1 MQKSILAIIF
11 FSITLLV
18 GAQNIENKLNHLQD
32 SMQVLNQKQIDLK
45 AEIDELKLQKIREG
59 IVKIG
64 MPELKVGE
72 AVIVHSALS
81 LVYDEKHEQAKW
93 VSHIITADII
103 NGKTGRS
110 NDFREDALV
119 KTGSATE
126 KDYFLKTLKDGSK
139 DKYDYDGFGYD
150 RGHLA
155 PSADFRWSKKALS
168 ESYFYSNMSPQ
179 LPEFNR
185 EKWADLEGLLRGYI
199 FEHPKT
205 QLYVITGPI
214 LNDSL
219 SVIERGLNKVS
230 IPNYFFKV
238 VLDLSNKKAIAFIMP
253 NKEIKYPVSSYAV
266 TINEV
271 EEVTGINFFYQLEDD
286 LEESLEEQKNISVW
300 VPEKQKNDVN
310 PLYQPDLPKGVYNT
324 VQAKRHIGSSKKVT
338 VSGTVVSARKTR
350 NGHLFFNLDKNYP
363 NQIFTVAIWKKNII
377 NFSYDPLKEWKGK
390 QITLKGRITDFDGIP
405 TMIVE
410 KEFAIEIHQEGKTVL
425 IIED

>member
-155 PSADFRWSKKALS
+155 PSADFRWSEKALS

-219 SVIERGLNKVS
+219 LVIERGVNKVS

-238 VLDLSNKKAIAFIMP
+238 VLDLSNEKAIAFIMP
-253 NKEIKYPVSSYAV
+253 NKEMKYPISSYAV
-266 TINEV
+266 TIREV
-271 EEVTGINFFYQLEDD
+271 EDITGINFFHQLDNV
-286 LEESLEEQKNISVW
+286 LEQRLESQKDVLVW
-300 VPEKQKNDVN
+300 VPEKQKNDVD
-310 PLYQPDLPKGVYNT
+310 PMYQPDLPKGVYNT
-324 VQAKRHIGSSKKVT
+324 IQAKRHMGSSKRIT
-338 VSGTVVSARKTR
+338 VSGTVVGSRKTR

-377 NFSYDPLKEWKGK
+377 NFSYDPLTEWKGK
-390 QITLKGRITDFDGIP
+390 EITLKGKIADFDGIP
-405 TMIVE
+405 TMIIE
-410 KEFAIEIHQEGKTVL
+410 KETAIEIHQEGKTVL

>member
-18 GAQNIENKLNHLQD
+18 GAQNIDNKLNHLQD

-45 AEIDELKLQKIREG
+45 AEIDELKLEKIRIDITEVG
-59 IVKIG
+59 L
-64 MPELKVGE
+64 PELKEGE
-72 AVIVHSALS
+72 EVISHSALS
-81 LVYDEKHEQAKW
+81 LVYDESHEQAKW
-93 VSHIITADII
+93 VSHIITSDII

-119 KTGSATE
+119 KTGCATE
-126 KDYFLKTLKDGSK
+126 KDYFLKTLKDGSS

-185 EKWADLEGLLRGYI
+185 EKWADLERLLRNYI

-219 SVIERGLNKVS
+219 LVIERGVNKVS

-238 VLDLSNKKAIAFIMP
+238 VLDLSNEKAIAFIMP

-266 TINEV
+266 TIVEV
-271 EEVTGINFFYQLEDD
+271 ENVTGINFFHQLDNV
-286 LEESLEEQKNISVW
+286 LEQRLESQKDVLVW
-300 VPEKQKNDVN
+300 IPEKQNNDVD
-310 PLYQPDLPKGVYNT
+310 PMYQPDLPKGVYNS
-324 VQAKRHIGSSKKVT
+324 VQAKMHMGSSKRIT
-338 VSGTVVSARKTR
+338 VSGTVVGSRKTR
-350 NGHLFFNLDKNYP
+350 NGHLFFNLDKNHP
-363 NQIFTVAIWKKNII
+363 NQIFTVAIWKKNIV
-377 NFSYDPLKEWKGK
+377 NFSYDPLTKWKGK
-390 QITLKGRITDFDGIP
+390 EITLKGKIADFDGIP
-405 TMIVE
+405 TMIIE
-410 KEFAIEIHQEGKTVL
+410 KETAIEIHQEGRTIL

>member
-155 PSADFRWSKKALS
+155 PSADFRWSEKALS

>member
-45 AEIDELKLQKIREG
+45 AEIDELKLEKIREE
-59 IVKIG
+59 IISIG
-64 MPELKVGE
+64 LPELKEGE
-72 AVIVHSALS
+72 EVISHAALS
-81 LVYDEKHEQAKW
+81 LVYDENHEQAKW
-93 VSHIITADII
+93 VSHIITSDII

-214 LNDSL
+214 
-219 SVIERGLNKVS
+219 
-230 IPNYFFKV
+230 
-238 VLDLSNKKAIAFIMP
+238 
-253 NKEIKYPVSSYAV
+253 
-266 TINEV
+266 
-271 EEVTGINFFYQLEDD
+271 
-286 LEESLEEQKNISVW
+286 
-300 VPEKQKNDVN
+300 
-310 PLYQPDLPKGVYNT
+310 
-324 VQAKRHIGSSKKVT
+324 
-338 VSGTVVSARKTR
+338 
-350 NGHLFFNLDKNYP
+350 
-363 NQIFTVAIWKKNII
+363 
-377 NFSYDPLKEWKGK
+377 
-390 QITLKGRITDFDGIP
+390 
-405 TMIVE
+405 
-410 KEFAIEIHQEGKTVL
+410 
-425 IIED
+425 

>member
-45 AEIDELKLQKIREG
+45 AEIDELKLEKIREE
-59 IVKIG
+59 IISIG
-64 MPELKVGE
+64 LPELKEGE
-72 AVIVHSALS
+72 EVISHAALS
-81 LVYDEKHEQAKW
+81 LVYDENHEQAKW
-93 VSHIITADII
+93 VSHIITSDII

-219 SVIERGLNKVS
+219 LVIERGVNKVS

-238 VLDLSNKKAIAFIMP
+238 VLDLSNEKAIAFIMP
-253 NKEIKYPVSSYAV
+253 NKEMKYPVSSYAV
-266 TINEV
+266 TISEV
-271 EEVTGINFFYQLEDD
+271 EDITGINFFHQLDNV
-286 LEESLEEQKNISVW
+286 LEQRLESQKNVLVW
-300 VPEKQKNDVN
+300 VPEKQKNDVD
-310 PLYQPDLPKGVYNT
+310 PMYQPDLPKGVYNT
-324 VQAKRHIGSSKKVT
+324 IQAKRHMGSSKRIT
-338 VSGTVVSARKTR
+338 VSGTVVGSRKTR

-377 NFSYDPLKEWKGK
+377 NFSYDPLTEWKGK
-390 QITLKGRITDFDGIP
+390 EITLKGKIADFDGIP
-405 TMIVE
+405 TMIIE
-410 KEFAIEIHQEGKTVL
+410 KETAIEIHQEGKTVL